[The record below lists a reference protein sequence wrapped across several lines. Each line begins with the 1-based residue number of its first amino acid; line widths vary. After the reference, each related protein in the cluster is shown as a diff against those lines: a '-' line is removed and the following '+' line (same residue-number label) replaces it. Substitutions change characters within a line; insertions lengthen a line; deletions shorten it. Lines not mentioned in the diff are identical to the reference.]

1 MSRKLLKETFNKQ
14 LINYLRE
21 LSKLFPEEQDIKTYI
36 TYLNVINKLTPNLIY
51 KFFDIN
57 IGKFRPYCAN
67 RDEQFFMKLDYDES
81 VGGDKES
88 MMKAIHFKRLWS
100 LMDDNSKENTWQQFE
115 VLFLILDKIIETGQ
129 KK

>member
-1 MSRKLLKETFNKQ
+1 MSRKLLKETFNNQ
-14 LINYLRE
+14 LINYLQE

-36 TYLNVINKLTPNLIY
+36 TYLNIINKLTPNLIY
-51 KFFDIN
+51 KFFDTN
-57 IGKFRPYCAN
+57 IGKFRQYCAN

-115 VLFLILDKIIETGQ
+115 ILFLLLDKILETGQ